1 MLKGKKIIL
10 GITGSIAAFKAI
22 LLVRLLTKQGAEVR
36 VVMTPSSRDFVSPLV
51 LSTFSN
57 NPVWINFHDNDN
69 WNNHVEL
76 GLWGDAFV
84 IAPATCSTLSKMANG
99 QCDNLLIA
107 TYLSARCPVFIA
119 PAMDEDMFK
128 HPSTQA
134 NLEKLKSFGN
144 TILTVGTGE
153 LASGLYGEGRMSEPE
168 EIVEHLTGFFLSSS
182 TWKGKTVVVTAGPT
196 QEAIDPVRFIS
207 NHSSGKMGIALA
219 EAFYLQGAD
228 VKLISGPIDIT
239 PRYAGIQTIPVVSA
253 KEMELACLKEFPT
266 ADAMVMAA
274 AVADFTPKKVM
285 DQKIKKKDEVL
296 NIELEKTTDILY
308 QLGKIKRA
316 SQLLVGFALE
326 TDNEEANALKKLKE
340 KNLDCII
347 LNSLQVPGAGFGSST
362 NEVTIYFKDE
372 KSETISLN
380 SKEVIASEI
389 LRRIE
394 RLMPRS

>member
-84 IAPATCSTLSKMANG
+84 IGPATCSTLSKMANG

-153 LASGLYGEGRMSEPE
+153 LASGLYGEGRMAEPE
-168 EIVEHLTGFFLSSS
+168 EIAEHLTGFFLSNS

-207 NHSSGKMGIALA
+207 NHSSGKMGVALA

-228 VKLISGPIDIT
+228 VKLIAGPIDIT

-296 NIELEKTTDILY
+296 TIELEKTTDILY

-316 SQLLVGFALE
+316 NQLLVGFALE

-347 LNSLQVPGAGFGSST
+347 LNSLQVPGAGFGTST

-380 SKEVIASEI
+380 SKEIIASEI
-389 LRRIE
+389 LARIE
-394 RLMPRS
+394 KLMPRP